1 MKDMCEVWLEDLNIG
16 EFFVV
21 CLVLLGKRDVIVE
34 NVVDLLWYFVL
45 RIDDGRGKY
54 VFIGLGFV
62 ERNEVFDF
70 NVVLFDYEKYVKREV
85 EKEEIWGFLKDDIF
99 V

>member
-1 MKDMCEVWLEDLNIG
+1 MGRLRVVLLNDVCDVWLEDLNMG
-16 EFFVV
+16 EFFVECYV
-21 CLVLLGKRDVIVE
+21 MLGKRDVIVE

-85 EKEEIWGFLKDDIF
+85 EKEE